1 MGDVNKTIE
10 ISYKGN
16 VKNLV
21 DGLSKVGRVSERESR
36 KTMNNWERTYKRNSR
51 NSRRSTNQINRH
63 LQSIAATSKIAGG
76 AMSTAFA
83 GATVAIAAAT
93 VAIVAFTKHIADM
106 SNQLVDT
113 SEKTGVAVDTLNG
126 LRLAANGSGLSF
138 QELEMGLI
146 KLPQQMQAAAD
157 GSKKAQKAFANLGVQ
172 TSETVNGFT
181 KLRSADAVLKDV
193 FESLKKV
200 TSAEEKAARASEVFG
215 RMAGPKF
222 VQSGAIDNL
231 DAFVSLA
238 KEFGV
243 ASGPEMQKQMALFQ
257 RNFSTAGMVAQGE
270 FLRLLDVLM
279 GGEGG
284 SGTGIN
290 KAIIAITEGIIV
302 FGSVASNIMGG
313 LNLHIQALMF
323 RLAPVANLFKEMANM
338 AGAGRDLNAMAR
350 DPLSLVKFLR
360 AFKGQSMNAGFDQQV
375 INEINTLLEGD
386 VGNRFRSPF
395 KSAMDRLAKFRSQRD
410 PTLQNIDPRRR
421 GNQQQQQQNKELEK
435 QKKTE
440 SQISKIKEYIAEL
453 DNTSYDLAV
462 KIADLNNQMLPI
474 EQQKAIKQDE
484 KLSLI
489 DREIAAV
496 RLLVDDQ
503 VSYLSTLKQTA
514 EIVELIT
521 ELEIS
526 GAKKIAV
533 LREQQSAIRLKSMHD
548 LGAAVGEQIA
558 QMTTQIDLGI
568 KHGNLLQNNAKT
580 ALLIA
585 DNLPTMINLSADLLE
600 TFGQE
605 SKKQQEIAF
614 GIRKAA
620 ALAEV
625 TIETAK
631 NVVAVAPLGPVA
643 MGAMGAIGM
652 AQFAIIAAQKPK
664 FHMGGLIDS
673 TPLQPDEQM
682 IRAQKGEA
690 VLNTAAVS
698 NIGSAGVNAL
708 NSGANLSPTII
719 VTNPFKHYDRF
730 ITARKLSGIDVIGT
744 GMNGY

>member
-1 MGDVNKTIE
+1 MMGDVNKTIE

-63 LQSIAATSKIAGG
+63 LQSIAATSKMAGG

-172 TSETVNGFT
+172 TSETVDGFT

-238 KEFGV
+238 NEFGV

-290 KAIIAITEGIIV
+290 KAITGITEGIII
-302 FGSVASNIMGG
+302 FGSVASNVIGG
-313 LNLHIQALMF
+313 LNLHIQSLMF
-323 RLAPVANLFKEMANM
+323 RLLPVIETFSSMATI
-338 AGAGRDLNAMAR
+338 ARGASVR
-350 DPLSLVKFLR
+350 DPAALIKMIRSFR
-360 AFKGQSMNAGFDQQV
+360 ETTSNFGEQQV
-375 INEINTLLEGD
+375 INEINTQLAGEIGE
-386 VGNRFRSPF
+386 RFRNPF
-395 KSAMDRLAKFRSQRD
+395 AAAQKRLDEFRKQRD

-496 RLLVDDQ
+496 RLLVEDQ
-503 VSYLSTLKQTA
+503 VSYLSTLQQTA

-533 LREQQSAIRLKSMHD
+533 LREQQGAIRLKSMHD
-548 LGAAVGEQIA
+548 LGAAVGANIG
-558 QMTTQIDLGI
+558 QMLQQIDLGI